1 MKTNTFAIMMIALFF
16 GFGIFLWKSAEKY
29 GIEEG
34 IIYCN
39 QKPQEC
45 ALRYHYMKLNKVH
58 YHSEFRNQKGR

>member
-1 MKTNTFAIMMIALFF
+1 MKSNTFAVMMILLFC
-16 GFGIFLWKSAEKY
+16 GFGVVLWKAAERY

-45 ALRYHYMKLNKVH
+45 ALRYHYMKLNKIH
-58 YHSEFRNQKGR
+58 YHSILRNR